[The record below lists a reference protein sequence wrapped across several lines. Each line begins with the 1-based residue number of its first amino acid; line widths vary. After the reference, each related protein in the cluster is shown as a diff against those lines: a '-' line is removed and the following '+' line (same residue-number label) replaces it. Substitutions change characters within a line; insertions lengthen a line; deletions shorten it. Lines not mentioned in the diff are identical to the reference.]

1 MSLVPE
7 RDEEG
12 DQDGRNDAHEHQH
25 DAQGNA
31 DLLTYDLRECSEQG

>member
-1 MSLVPE
+1 VSLAPE

-12 DQDGRNDAHEHQH
+12 DQDGRNYAHEHQH

-31 DLLTYDLRECSEQG
+31 DPLTYNLRE